1 MWTQLEQTFL
11 RSLGPHALTDLG
23 QIFTTHPSTQRFLV
37 TIGGDQLTGKSTLT
51 QSLSLSPDVLS
62 IVTGGPIATRSTG
75 QTMRDLATEKG
86 VRIGELSTF
95 LRQNNDEDQ
104 GIVDINLD
112 YKTCQVLAGQYDET
126 AAMLIMEGRQ
136 PAVMASYVTEQVPGA
151 SQLPFRV
158 YLKCSVREQALRYIG
173 REVHALA
180 REEVERFLPQ
190 GGDDMY
196 PTMEHVLAK
205 MKGQTFA
212 GHAQVME
219 GFRANMDRDADDKA
233 RFDMLYGEQCHY
245 RNEEFYDLV
254 IDTSYIEA
262 EDKVNQVTQGWLEW
276 LMHNNFGVKRG

>member
-11 RSLGPHALTDLG
+11 RSLGPNALTDLG
-23 QIFTTHPSTQRFLV
+23 KLFTTHPSTQRFLI

-51 QSLSLSPDVLS
+51 QDLSVSPDVLS
-62 IVTGGPIATRSTG
+62 IVTGGPITTRSTG

-86 VRIGELSTF
+86 VRIGELSTL
-95 LRQNNDEDQ
+95 LRQNKNNDEDQ

-158 YLKCSVREQALRYIG
+158 YLKCSVREQALRYIS

-180 REEVERFLPQ
+180 REEVEDFC
-190 GGDDMY
+190 
-196 PTMEHVLAK
+196 HK
-205 MKGQTFA
+205 A
-212 GHAQVME
+212 GMTCTPPWNTCWQ
-219 GFRANMDRDADDKA
+219 K
-233 RFDMLYGEQCHY
+233 
-245 RNEEFYDLV
+245 
-254 IDTSYIEA
+254 
-262 EDKVNQVTQGWLEW
+262 
-276 LMHNNFGVKRG
+276 